1 MYLHNPI
8 NYCHC
13 LHNGI
18 CLCRYIALWEE
29 CNKNIAHNGLRELYR
44 VRADRWMVGMG
55 WVLTRYLYKVPNL
68 TSEVTKWSSWGFTW
82 VLNAIF
88 AQEKK
93 SKKGLVMGK
102 FPKVF
107 SDSGKKLLKITNFVF
122 F

>member
-1 MYLHNPI
+1 MAFAYVDTLL
-8 NYCHC
+8 Y
-13 LHNGI
+13 GKS
-18 CLCRYIALWEE
+18 AT
-29 CNKNIAHNGLRELYR
+29 KKIAHNGLRELYR

-93 SKKGLVMGK
+93 KQKSAGDGEI
-102 FPKVF
+102 
-107 SDSGKKLLKITNFVF
+107 SESF